1 MFTRYVATV
10 IVTLAMGAPAWA
22 QGREDLQIFKDISR
36 QVLQYPHFTI
46 FDSVNAQVEDGVVVL
61 TGKVTMPYKV
71 EDIGERV
78 ARVNGVRQ
86 VQNDVTV
93 LPVSGYDDDLRFRIS
108 RSIYGNSNF
117 WTYGAMVN
125 PPIHIIVEN
134 GRVTLEGVVNSNID
148 RLLARSL
155 ATSFGAFS
163 VTNNL
168 KTDAEV
174 ASDLEKL

>member
-1 MFTRYVATV
+1 MFARFAVTV
-10 IVTLAMGAPAWA
+10 IVMLAMSAPAWA

-36 QVLQYPHFTI
+36 QVLRYPHFTI
-46 FDSVNAQVEDGVVVL
+46 FDSVNAQVEEGVVVL

-71 EDIGERV
+71 KDIEERA
-78 ARVNGVRQ
+78 ARVNGVKQ
-86 VQNDVTV
+86 VQNLVTV

-108 RSIYGNSNF
+108 RAIYGNSNF

-148 RLLARSL
+148 RMLARSL
-155 ATSFGAFS
+155 ASSFGAFS
-163 VTNNL
+163 ITNNL

-174 ASDLEKL
+174 ASDLEKI